1 MEYLLLF
8 LLPIPTIFVSITAPR
23 NRNIGAMDLGVFFSW
38 IVLLY
43 SWVPVLGITLADNGY
58 GAIWDK
64 RVLDNPKML
73 EHMLEVGT
81 IYLFFL
87 WGFVSVYLVVRRSK
101 YSYCELVRPGNTQ
114 AVIVI
119 SILLLLFAI
128 QIFVLG
134 YGSGESE
141 AGYAASYLRFTSLPL
156 FAQQLIGILT
166 QMQLVVSVA
175 LIVYVLSWRPGLY
188 MLVGAAIVMLLVWSY
203 LQGGSRTLAFLTAC
217 AYLVSYSIY
226 VRKVSRLTIFCVVFL
241 GVLLFS
247 VFGLIRGGMAGPEFT
262 PASLVQFGELIS
274 IFVNALDLSYLKSEE
289 GDLLSGAR
297 FYLVD
302 LARLAP
308 QQFLW
313 FEKLSPAVW
322 YVSTFYPAYY
332 EQGGGLAF
340 GTISESVLGLGAI
353 EALIRGGMLGAGFAL
368 VANYCLS
375 GRFSPIKAMTYIWF
389 LAICYQSLRDTTF
402 SVFARYVLHVLPLVF
417 GILFLRF
424 TVRCVSYKSMT
435 REKN

>member
-1 MEYLLLF
+1 
-8 LLPIPTIFVSITAPR
+8 
-23 NRNIGAMDLGVFFSW
+23 
-38 IVLLY
+38 
-43 SWVPVLGITLADNGY
+43 
-58 GAIWDK
+58 
-64 RVLDNPKML
+64 
-73 EHMLEVGT
+73 MLEVGT

-274 IFVNALDLSYLKSEE
+274 I
-289 GDLLSGAR
+289 
-297 FYLVD
+297 YLVD